1 MNEHDEVSAWLQAG
15 AGSGER
21 ARQVHETPIARV
33 YVFKDRV
40 LKLKRPVDFGFLD
53 FTTVE
58 QRAWATRRELAF
70 NRRTAPDLYRAVH
83 AVVRLVGGGF
93 QLAPEAEPV
102 GPLVDYVLEMRPF
115 GSGHLLAD
123 RPDQV
128 DGGLGERLGREIARF
143 QAAAPLAPQ
152 DRGAAALDYVLR
164 SNAEQLR
171 SMAAELGEAPVERL
185 IRDTR
190 AAFERLAPLLDGRRD
205 RGFVRR
211 CHGDLHLGNIVV
223 EDGRPIL
230 FDCIEFN
237 DVLGEIDIGYDV
249 AFLLMDLTQRGRSEA
264 ASRALNGWL
273 DETGRSFGAERL
285 DALAALPLFQSVRA
299 AVRAHVSAHSGE
311 PGRAC
316 DYLAAAQDHLAPT
329 AATLTAVGGLSGSGK
344 STLARRLAP
353 RLGWAPGAVLL
364 RSDEVR
370 KRLFDAAHR
379 PSACPSPPTRS

>member
-53 FTTVE
+53 FTTVA

-83 AVVRLVGGGF
+83 AVVRLGGGGF

-102 GPLVDYVLEMRPF
+102 GLLVDYVLEMRPF

-185 IRDTR
+185 ICDTR

-237 DVLGEIDIGYDV
+237 DVLSEIDIGYDV

-299 AVRAHVSAHSGE
+299 DRPTVLDDDVAKVQVSM
-311 PGRAC
+311 
-316 DYLAAAQDHLAPT
+316 AAAHEAPV
-329 AATLTAVGGLSGSGK
+329 APLPWRPAPWQH
-344 STLARRLAP
+344 RRRGRSADP
-353 RLGWAPGAVLL
+353 VRLHRIQRRAE
-364 RSDEVR
+364 RDR
-370 KRLFDAAHR
+370 HRL
-379 PSACPSPPTRS
+379 